1 MRGKK
6 EQRGLHLIV
15 WAGRISGSVLVA
27 LAIFN
32 ASQIG
37 PLTWL
42 DGGFRVL
49 ISAVLGALGIAWV
62 VGLELVLRFFDR
74 YLSRN

>member
-1 MRGKK
+1 MRGKQ
-6 EQRGLHLIV
+6 EQRALRLIV
-15 WAGRISGSVLVA
+15 WVGRTSGWVLIA
-27 LAIFN
+27 LAILN

-37 PLTWL
+37 TLTRL

-49 ISAVLGALGIAWV
+49 MSVALGVLGIAWV